1 VPRDERGKSFLRAA
15 LDVFLQQNAV
25 VQFQHLQVNAA
36 DGGMVTV
43 SSAYLHSEQRTQPPT
58 GVRRNRAK
66 AVGRSTD
73 PLME

>member
-1 VPRDERGKSFLRAA
+1 V

-43 SSAYLHSEQRTQPPT
+43 SSAYLHSEQRTQPEMFKVKYPSI
-58 GVRRNRAK
+58 GMGSVA
-66 AVGRSTD
+66 ASTAS
-73 PLME
+73 